1 MTNQQLRYFYHWP
14 HFLYRIG
21 YWITYQIECLIKEI
35 MFEWVRD
42 KLQTMLDLEMWAHL
56 KMNKKHQIKTLGALP
71 CTFCPVISKIALYLS
86 LCFFAG
92 WVGFSLLPCHR
103 LLKLLKTTPGGHLP
117 RLHCSINWN
126 LSEITILSKCAHWSL
141 GQVHV
146 KTLCFKVQAK
156 LSQKVQLR
164 GAPWDQICSFFEN
177 CSKSLLPPPPS
188 FWTSCCKFFLDGF
201 LKKRVNVCRDKIWQ
215 MWKSVETM
223 SNLP

>member
-86 LCFFAG
+86 LCFFCRLGRLFTSALPSPPQTPQNHS
-92 WVGFSLLPCHR
+92 WRSPAKAALLNK
-103 LLKLLKTTPGGHLP
+103 LK
-117 RLHCSINWN
+117 
-126 LSEITILSKCAHWSL
+126 
-141 GQVHV
+141 
-146 KTLCFKVQAK
+146 
-156 LSQKVQLR
+156 
-164 GAPWDQICSFFEN
+164 
-177 CSKSLLPPPPS
+177 S
-188 FWTSCCKFFLDGF
+188 FWNYNFVKMCPLAIGSGACENSVFQGTGKTFTEGPN
-201 LKKRVNVCRDKIWQ
+201 KRRGCFIKHDKA
-215 MWKSVETM
+215 
-223 SNLP
+223 